1 MSKKSLIIS
10 ISFLFIGIGIGIS
23 IVNWTTAEEDNT
35 DATAEHITVEELP
48 EYTGAFDKASTGIN
62 YLKNG
67 NFYSKG
73 KSYKFRIDASY
84 IDSVEYANY
93 WYDKVISEFPN
104 TPAANRALK
113 DKMNT
118 ILGWTEGYGDD
129 KEYYGLD
136 DRKKAGIYFPLLIA
150 TYAKFEKDYPDDPHL
165 QAFAFQIAQKYWFYL
180 LITRDSKYANPAQK
194 WMDKTIE
201 LSEGKDTFYSQIAKK
216 RLREITQ
223 FK

>member
-1 MSKKSLIIS
+1 MFKESLIVS
-10 ISFLFIGIGIGIS
+10 ISLLIGIGIGIS
-23 IVNWTTAEEDNT
+23 IVNWTNAEDNT
-35 DATAEHITVEELP
+35 DSTAEYMPVEELP
-48 EYTGAFDKASTGIN
+48 EYTGAFDKAATGIN

-67 NFYSKG
+67 NFYSED
-73 KSYKFRIDASY
+73 KSYKFVIDTSY
-84 IDSVEYANY
+84 IDRVSNAIY

-104 TPAANRALK
+104 SPAANRALK

-136 DRKKAGIYFPLLIA
+136 DRKKADIYFPLLIV
-150 TYAKFEKDYPDDPHL
+150 TYAKFERDYPDDHHL

-180 LITRDSKYANPAQK
+180 FITRNSKYANPAEK

-201 LSEGKDTFYSQIAKK
+201 LSEGKDTFYSQIAKQ
-216 RLREITQ
+216 RLKEIALL
-223 FK
+223 K